1 MTDSGGSFQE
11 AFFRKHDYYK
21 IIILLLQK
29 GEPVE
34 ILLTGHCMRPLLR
47 ERDLISI
54 RPTQADEMRCGD
66 VAVYQVNGR
75 LKAHRFLKF
84 VAVDGTRHL
93 LTKSDR
99 RLRCDPPVPISNF
112 LGIISKVA
120 RNGRTMDY
128 ETGIWRAVNLL
139 LGKLSPSI
147 SLIERPIF
155 FLLRLPKRAAKRV
168 FSNTKIGTAPPN
180 IMERDGSRPR
190 EVLVPMD

>member
-1 MTDSGGSFQE
+1 MTDYGSSFQE

-34 ILLTGHCMRPLLR
+34 IMLTGHCMRPLLR

-54 RPTQADEMRCGD
+54 RPAQTDELRCGD

-99 RLRCDPPVPISNF
+99 RFHCDPPVPAANF
-112 LGIISKVA
+112 LGIISKVTHG
-120 RNGRTMDY
+120 GRVMDY
-128 ETGIWRAVNLL
+128 ETRTWRAVNLL

-147 SLIERPIF
+147 SLIERPIV
-155 FLLRLPKRAAKRV
+155 FLLRLPRRCADKLLRAVA
-168 FSNTKIGTAPPN
+168 
-180 IMERDGSRPR
+180 
-190 EVLVPMD
+190 L